1 MLNLSNNKIKK
12 IEGIN
17 HLNNLFSLDM
27 SNNEIETLDSTDDL
41 PTLSRWNPCAQFP
54 RNLVNLRMNENPV
67 EKEDKDY
74 RKKLV
79 CALENLLE
87 LDKIKVVAA
96 ERLIYRGLLPN
107 STFKID

>member
-1 MLNLSNNKIKK
+1 
-12 IEGIN
+12 
-17 HLNNLFSLDM
+17 
-27 SNNEIETLDSTDDL
+27 
-41 PTLSRWNPCAQFP
+41 
-54 RNLVNLRMNENPV
+54 MNENPV